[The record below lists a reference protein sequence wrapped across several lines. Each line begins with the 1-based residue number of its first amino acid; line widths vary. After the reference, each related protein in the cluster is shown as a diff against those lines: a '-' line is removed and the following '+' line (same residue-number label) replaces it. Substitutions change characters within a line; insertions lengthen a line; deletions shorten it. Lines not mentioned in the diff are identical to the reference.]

1 MNHENDDQDRNLSDL
16 AETLERVLS
25 HAANEP
31 LLTKRM
37 EPYLSPRPANIYT
50 DEAEAKDLERHI
62 HKFLDKIEPQQ
73 KLIITRD
80 GELHSSRDRIRTYQF
95 DISNELTDCFH
106 VCRNAV
112 CRLHMFYIT
121 HENVKVNRE
130 FWVDMSEEDTKV
142 YGDLMAKSFWEA
154 LEIATVR
161 LVSYWDRVG
170 QLLDFVFFN
179 IRQYE
184 RDGFPAVV
192 ERIKKNFATTFPD
205 LASDASYKAFVEYT
219 NSEKPVGFKWLTR
232 RRNLAI
238 HSTRFRPH
246 EDTRDAMFEYEFN
259 HFETRVIRNLA
270 LKSPKEELELIH
282 AHLAKAA
289 ELFRGVFELASLG
302 LDLIKEEVNSRGQ

>member
-1 MNHENDDQDRNLSDL
+1 MSDL
-16 AETLERVLS
+16 VETLTRVMS

-31 LLTKRM
+31 TLIKRM
-37 EPYLSPRPANIYT
+37 EPHLSPRPANIYT
-50 DEAEAKDLERHI
+50 DKADAEDLERHV
-62 HKFLDKIEPQQ
+62 HKFLNKIEPQQ
-73 KLIITRD
+73 KIIITRD
-80 GELHSSRDRIRTYQF
+80 GEPLSPRDRIRTYQV
-95 DISNELTDCFH
+95 DISNELTDCFR

-121 HENVKVNRE
+121 HESVRVNRDL
-130 FWVDMSEEDTKV
+130 WVNMSEGDAMV
-142 YGDLMAKSFWEA
+142 YGDLLAKSFWEA

-192 ERIKKNFATTFPD
+192 ERIKKNFAATFPD
-205 LASDASYKAFVEYT
+205 LASDASYKAFVEYA
-219 NSEKPVGFKWLTR
+219 NSEKPTGFKWLTR

-246 EDTRDAMFEYEFN
+246 EDKRDAMFEYEFN
-259 HFETRVIRNLA
+259 HFETRVIRDLA

-282 AHLAKAA
+282 EHLAKAA
-289 ELFRGVFELASLG
+289 ELFRGVFELSSLG
-302 LDLIKEEVNSRGQ
+302 LDLIEEEVKSRGR